1 MKHILFLLI
10 IGTISSCKNNKVPV
24 LPNSSKSVSVVFDVT
39 DDHLL
44 KPTAG
49 ALMPLFGFS
58 QTPHS
63 AASFRIGAITNKK
76 LNPVYTCSIANG
88 SVTEQQNKT
97 NDPLHRSKCIAAF
110 YERTQQLIS
119 KILLDD
125 STVELSNTECA
136 FVIGRELQYF
146 ASDTSLQKTLV
157 VFGNLMEKS
166 ELYNAYQTL
175 PSQND
180 LIALLAQSKYF
191 PEKLNG
197 ITVFFVFQPKDRI
210 EDKRYMRLV
219 TAYQEMLEKRGA
231 KVIVHANGDFIAT
244 Q

>member
-1 MKHILFLLI
+1 MKHILQLFLI
-10 IGTISSCKNNKVPV
+10 AAFISCKNNKILKVV
-24 LPNSSKSVSVVFDVT
+24 TSSKSVSVVFDIT
-39 DDHLL
+39 DKHLL

-76 LNPVYTCSIANG
+76 LNPVYSCSLADG
-88 SVTEQQNKT
+88 TTTEQQNTT

-110 YERTQQLIS
+110 YEKTQQLIS

-125 STVELSNTECA
+125 STAELSNTECA
-136 FVIGRELQYF
+136 YVIGRELQHL
-146 ASDTSLQKTLV
+146 SIDSSQQKALV

-166 ELYNAYQTL
+166 ELFNAYQRL

-180 LIALLAQSKYF
+180 LIALLEQSKYY
-191 PEKLNG
+191 PEKLDG
-197 ITVFFVFQPKDRI
+197 IIVFFVFQPKDRS
-210 EDKRYMRLV
+210 EDKKYMRLV
-219 TAYQEMLEKRGA
+219 TAYQVLFEKRGA
-231 KVIVHANGDFIAT
+231 KVIVQANGDFITT

>member
-1 MKHILFLLI
+1 MKHILPLLLI
-10 IGTISSCKNNKVPV
+10 STFMSCKNNKVSI

-44 KPTAG
+44 KPTAN
-49 ALMPLFGFS
+49 ALMPMFGFS
-58 QTPHS
+58 QTPNG
-63 AASFRIGAITNKK
+63 AASFRIGAITNIK

-88 SVTEQQNKT
+88 TVTEQQNTT

-110 YERTQQLIS
+110 YERIQQLIS
-119 KILLDD
+119 KVILDD
-125 STVELSNTECA
+125 STPELFNSECTYA
-136 FVIGRELQYF
+136 IGRELQHL
-146 ASDTSLQKTLV
+146 ASDTSQQKVLV

-166 ELYNAYQTL
+166 ELLNAYQTL
-175 PSQND
+175 PLQND
-180 LIALLAQSKYF
+180 LIAILEQSKYF
-191 PEKLNG
+191 PEKLDS

-231 KVIVHANGDFIAT
+231 KVIVQANGDFITT